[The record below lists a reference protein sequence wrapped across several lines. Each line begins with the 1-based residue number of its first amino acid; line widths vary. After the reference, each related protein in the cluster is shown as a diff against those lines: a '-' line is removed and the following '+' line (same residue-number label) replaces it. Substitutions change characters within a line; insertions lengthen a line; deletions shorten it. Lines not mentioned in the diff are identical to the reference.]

1 MTTRLRVTA
10 ALDLCMR
17 LLLALLALGVI
28 AMTVSSSKASAADGG
43 SSGLGN
49 VVLVY
54 GAGADPQG
62 WGD

>member
-1 MTTRLRVTA
+1 
-10 ALDLCMR
+10 
-17 LLLALLALGVI
+17 
-28 AMTVSSSKASAADGG
+28 MTVSSSKASAADGG